1 MGEPLMRSQVRLRWV
16 RHFEMTALA
25 ESLKTKGQ
33 YTHEK
38 ASGSKKMTS
47 TQSSKGV
54 AIVTGSGQGIGH
66 TIAIR
71 LAGDGYDVVI
81 NDLESN
87 KENLD
92 AVKNEIA
99 AKFPE
104 RRVLVVCANVSV
116 EEEVKGLVQSTVKEF
131 GKLNVFIANAGIVR
145 IKSLLENWDSVFAVN
160 VKGTFH
166 SYKYAAQQMIAQGD
180 GGRIIGASSLAGKKG
195 HSQFTAYSASKFA
208 VRGLTQSAAIELG
221 RNGITVNAYAPG
233 AIQTPMLAGWA
244 TAAEGSVDIYERW
257 KQTSSVGYV
266 GTTQDVASLVSF
278 LVTPEA
284 RFITGIL
291 HII

>member
-1 MGEPLMRSQVRLRWV
+1 MP
-16 RHFEMTALA
+16 ALA
-25 ESLKTKGQ
+25 EQSSQVQKAQ

-38 ASGSKKMTS
+38 ASESIKMTS
-47 TQSSKGV
+47 TQSNSKGV
-54 AIVTGSGQGIGH
+54 AVVTGSGQGIGH
-66 TIAIR
+66 TIAVR

-87 KENLD
+87 KDNLD

-116 EEEVKGLVQSTVKEF
+116 EEEVKGLVESTVKEF
-131 GKLNVFIANAGIVR
+131 GKLNVFIANAGIAK
-145 IKSLLENWDSVFAVN
+145 IKSLLETTSEDWDSIFAVN
-160 VKGTFH
+160 VKGTFY

-195 HSQFTAYSASKFA
+195 QPANSAYSASKFA

-233 AIQTPMLAGWA
+233 AIQTPMLAGFA
-244 TAAEGSVDIYERW
+244 TVVEGSVDIYEEW
-257 KQTSSVGYV
+257 KRMSSVGYL

-284 RFITGIL
+284 RFITGQTITIDGGVL
-291 HII
+291 FD

>member
-1 MGEPLMRSQVRLRWV
+1 
-16 RHFEMTALA
+16 
-25 ESLKTKGQ
+25 
-33 YTHEK
+33 
-38 ASGSKKMTS
+38 MTS
-47 TQSSKGV
+47 TQSNSKGV
-54 AIVTGSGQGIGH
+54 AVVTGSGQGIGH
-66 TIAIR
+66 TIAVR

-99 AKFPE
+99 VKFPE

-116 EEEVKGLVQSTVKEF
+116 EEEVKGLVESTVKEF
-131 GKLNVFIANAGIVR
+131 GKLNVFIANAGIAI
-145 IKSLLENWDSVFAVN
+145 IKPLLETTSEDWDSVLAVN
-160 VKGTFH
+160 VKGTFY

-195 HSQFTAYSASKFA
+195 NVMFLSGQPANSAYSASKFA

-221 RNGITVNAYAPG
+221 RNGITVNGYAPG
-233 AIQTPMLAGWA
+233 AIQTSMLAGFA
-244 TAAEGSVDIYERW
+244 TALDSSVDHYEEM
-257 KQTSSVGYV
+257 SSVGYL

-284 RFITGIL
+284 RFITGQTISIDGGIL
-291 HII
+291 FD

>member
-1 MGEPLMRSQVRLRWV
+1 
-16 RHFEMTALA
+16 
-25 ESLKTKGQ
+25 
-33 YTHEK
+33 
-38 ASGSKKMTS
+38 MTS
-47 TQSSKGV
+47 TQSNSKGV
-54 AIVTGSGQGIGH
+54 AVVTGSGQGIGH
-66 TIAIR
+66 TIAVR

-87 KENLD
+87 KDNLN

-99 AKFPE
+99 VKFPE
-104 RRVLVVCANVSV
+104 RRVLVVCANVCV
-116 EEEVKGLVQSTVKEF
+116 EEEVKGLVESTVKEF
-131 GKLNVFIANAGIVR
+131 GKLNVFIANAGIAI
-145 IKSLLENWDSVFAVN
+145 IKPLLETTSEDWDSVLAVN
-160 VKGTFH
+160 VKGTFY

-195 HSQFTAYSASKFA
+195 KSIYGYSLVYHSLMFLSGQPANSAYSASKFA

-233 AIQTPMLAGWA
+233 AIQTSMLAGFA
-244 TAAEGSVDIYERW
+244 TALDSSVDHYEEW
-257 KQTSSVGYV
+257 KRMSSVGYL

-284 RFITGIL
+284 RFITGQTISIDGGIL
-291 HII
+291 FD